1 MTSEPAALKPDISL
15 ATLSGV
21 FFRVGMASFGGSSA
35 AWLYREIVKNR
46 RWLNDEEFLSALTLS
61 QILPGANPVNMSIY
75 VGSQL
80 RGGAGGAVAVL
91 GLVGPPFVV
100 ILILGALYARIG
112 AYPMV
117 REVMG
122 GLIAVG
128 VGMVLQLGVQLAR
141 NIRNLI
147 HALIAGGIFVAVGV
161 LHWPMIP
168 VVLVLA
174 PLSIGIEVFLSR
186 KRTGNG

>member
-15 ATLSGV
+15 ATLLGV

-46 RWLNDEEFLSALTLS
+46 RWLDDEEFLSALTLS
-61 QILPGANPVNMSIY
+61 QVLPGANPVNMSIY

-80 RGGAGGAVAVL
+80 RGGAGGAVAAL
-91 GLVGPPFVV
+91 GLVGPPFGV

-112 AYPMV
+112 GYPLV
-117 REVMG
+117 HGVLC

-128 VGMVLQLGVQLAR
+128 RGMEL
-141 NIRNLI
+141 
-147 HALIAGGIFVAVGV
+147 HVGV
-161 LHWPMIP
+161 
-168 VVLVLA
+168 
-174 PLSIGIEVFLSR
+174 
-186 KRTGNG
+186 

>member
-1 MTSEPAALKPDISL
+1 MTPEPSALKPDISL
-15 ATLSGV
+15 ATLMSV

-46 RWLNDEEFLSALTLS
+46 RWLSEEEFLSALTLS

-80 RGGAGGAVAVL
+80 RGGAGGAVAVF
-91 GLVGPPFVV
+91 GLVGPPFLV
-100 ILILGALYARIG
+100 ILILGALYSRIG
-112 AYPMV
+112 AYPLV

-147 HALIAGGIFVAVGV
+147 HALIAGTIFVAVGI

-186 KRTGNG
+186 KRA

>member
-1 MTSEPAALKPDISL
+1 MTSEPSALKPDISL
-15 ATLSGV
+15 ATLLGV

-46 RWLNDEEFLSALTLS
+46 RWLSEEEFLSALTLS

-75 VGSQL
+75 VGAQL
-80 RGGAGGAVAVL
+80 RGGPGGAVAVL
-91 GLVGPPFVV
+91 GLVGPPFLV

-112 AYPMV
+112 AYPLV

-147 HALIAGGIFVAVGV
+147 HALIAGTIFVAVGV

-186 KRTGNG
+186 KRPGNG

>member
-1 MTSEPAALKPDISL
+1 MTSEPSALKPDISL
-15 ATLSGV
+15 ATLLGV

-46 RWLNDEEFLSALTLS
+46 RWLSDEEFLSALTLS

-75 VGSQL
+75 VGAQL
-80 RGGAGGAVAVL
+80 RGGAGGAIAVL
-91 GLVGPPFVV
+91 GLVGPPFLV

-112 AYPMV
+112 AYPLV

-147 HALIAGGIFVAVGV
+147 HALIAGTIFVAVGI

-174 PLSIGIEVFLSR
+174 PLSIGIEAFLSR
-186 KRTGNG
+186 KRA